1 VRFTPHDFRRIFA
14 TEALGS
20 GPPPHIVQV
29 LMGHASSATTQ
40 GYAAI

>member
-20 GPPPHIVQV
+20 GLPPHIVQV
-29 LMGHASSATTQ
+29 LMGHASLATTQ